1 MAASSTMLEL
11 GTPLPSFSLL
21 DTVSGNTVSSAT
33 LTGAP
38 SVIAVLCNHCPYV
51 KHLAAD
57 LTRFASDAIGRG
69 FKVLGI
75 SANDVG
81 SHPEDGPRAMAEEA
95 RRNGYPF
102 PYLYDETQEVVKALR
117 AACTPE
123 FYVFDNRG
131 RLAYRGRFDDSTP
144 RNGLAPTGRD
154 LTAAMD
160 AVAAGRAPSTDQK
173 PSIGCSIKW
182 KPGNEPDYFG

>member
-1 MAASSTMLEL
+1 
-11 GTPLPSFSLL
+11 
-21 DTVSGNTVSSAT
+21 
-33 LTGAP
+33 
-38 SVIAVLCNHCPYV
+38 
-51 KHLAAD
+51 
-57 LTRFASDAIGRG
+57 
-69 FKVLGI
+69 
-75 SANDVG
+75 
-81 SHPEDGPRAMAEEA
+81 MAEEA